1 VWLRPRRVFR
11 ELSSQPVG
19 PADLLLGAAQ
29 GIVATLGYFRALNF
43 GAKASLGE
51 TFLRST
57 VAGAVLG
64 IVSLYVMAAIYSA
77 LASRAGRPGLR
88 RPAMHVLAY
97 GGVPS
102 LASLGIWIVTALLAG
117 PVTFMQEPQGGDDF
131 GMPLLAVQFASDV
144 LLLFWSVTLQVMG
157 LSEIMAI
164 SNGRAFGVW
173 VVGKLVG
180 AFAMLVLYVL
190 AAPLLPLNLLLKP

>member
-1 VWLRPRRVFR
+1 
-11 ELSSQPVG
+11 
-19 PADLLLGAAQ
+19 
-29 GIVATLGYFRALNF
+29 
-43 GAKASLGE
+43 
-51 TFLRST
+51 
-57 VAGAVLG
+57 
-64 IVSLYVMAAIYSA
+64 
-77 LASRAGRPGLR
+77 
-88 RPAMHVLAY
+88 
-97 GGVPS
+97 
-102 LASLGIWIVTALLAG
+102 
-117 PVTFMQEPQGGDDF
+117 
-131 GMPLLAVQFASDV
+131 MPLLAVQFASDV